1 MRGRRRRACGID
13 RDVTS
18 RPQASA
24 GHLHSAVMEFT
35 VTTNK
40 GDERHYSGSSSYRL
54 KDGGVLE
61 VSDGRSQ
68 ITAVFSASGW
78 LSVEHATPINEALL

>member
-1 MRGRRRRACGID
+1 MD
-13 RDVTS
+13 
-18 RPQASA
+18 
-24 GHLHSAVMEFT
+24 FT

-61 VSDGRSQ
+61 VSDGKTQS
-68 ITAVFSASGW
+68 TALFSPTGW
-78 LSVEHATPINEALL
+78 LSVEHATPTNEALH